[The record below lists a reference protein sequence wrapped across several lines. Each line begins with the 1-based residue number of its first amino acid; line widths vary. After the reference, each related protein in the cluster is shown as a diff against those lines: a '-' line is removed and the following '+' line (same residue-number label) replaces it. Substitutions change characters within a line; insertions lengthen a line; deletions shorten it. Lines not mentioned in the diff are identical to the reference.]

1 MSVNFLFIN
10 FYAFIHSTNT
20 NKQSML
26 DNFLDSWYSTANNRS
41 EKIKLTVVMITF

>member
-20 NKQSML
+20 NKQYML